1 MFRKTLPFLLLF
13 VLFSFSGAW
22 LLATHSAAD
31 LVLFVNGHY
40 TAFLDAVMPWWTDF
54 GDGGTHIAIIVLL
67 IVYAWR
73 TRRGPARWGWLGFL
87 GFALPSLTSQVLK
100 ESFFNH
106 VPRPV
111 TYFTDTP
118 SVLHHVAGV
127 ELWTYNSFPSG
138 HTITAFS
145 IALTLI
151 YLFQPR
157 RVWAWTLV
165 LFAWALSV
173 GYSRMYLAEHFF
185 RDVYGGAIIGTVMTY
200 ASLWIGERTLPRRWR
215 RPADRPLA

>member
-1 MFRKTLPFLLLF
+1 MFRLTLPFLFLF
-13 VLFSFSGAW
+13 VLFVAAGGF
-22 LLATHSAAD
+22 LLASFSAAD
-31 LVLFVNGHY
+31 MLLFVNGHY
-40 TAFLDAVMPWWTDF
+40 NAFLDAVMPWWTDF
-54 GDGGTHIAIIVLL
+54 GDGATHIAIIVAL
-67 IVYAWR
+67 IVFAWR
-73 TRRGPARWGWLGFL
+73 LRRGPVRWGWLAFL

-111 TYFTDTP
+111 TYFASTP
-118 SVLHHVAGV
+118 SVLHHVPGV

-157 RVWAWTLV
+157 RVWTWSLL

-185 RDVYGGAIIGTVMTY
+185 RDVYGGAIIGMTMTY
-200 ASLWIGERTLPRRWR
+200 VSLWIGEKTLPRKWR
-215 RPADRPLA
+215 TPAAAPHA